1 MLQTDRQT
9 TVYRIGRTQPCPKK
23 GITVAPQYWAHVYC
37 GQTVG
42 WIKMPLGTVV
52 GVGPGDIVLD
62 GDPKKMGV
70 AAPLFRPMSD
80 VAKQSLMSA
89 SDELL

>member
-1 MLQTDRQT
+1 
-9 TVYRIGRTQPCPKK
+9 
-23 GITVAPQYWAHVYC
+23 
-37 GQTVG
+37 
-42 WIKMPLGTVV
+42 MPLGTVV

-89 SDELL
+89 SDEHL